1 MRYTVTICLAAL
13 VAICLAALFVL
24 IAPVSMAE
32 SGRVISGGGGP
43 TPLGTNPGGKYI
55 SRGGAMS
62 GTNPGG
68 KYVFRGGS
76 AKFHTNPGGKYRWYG
91 NSP

>member
-1 MRYTVTICLAAL
+1 MMRYT

-24 IAPVSMAE
+24 MAPVSMAE

-76 AKFHTNPGGKYRWYG
+76 AKFHTKAASRTMREPLRVYAVEFG
-91 NSP
+91 